1 MSKHKL
7 SLRRLFSNTKFLIAF
22 SIVLAFIFW
31 IVVALEYAPIVENVV
46 ENVPVKIDMENS
58 VPDKLGLQ
66 VFGNNDYTVDITVR
80 GNRYDIGGDLITADD
95 FDVVAQTA
103 YVNSSGN
110 HTLKIKASSKDADAD
125 YEIIGLSSEYIE
137 VYFDKYDEKEIEV
150 TTKIVS
156 DLSELTDE
164 NYMFDENE
172 IIISTQSVLISGA
185 KTEIDKVIGAYAEIN
200 VSEKLSESITVDA
213 PIRLESSSVDELKYI
228 KINGDSTL
236 TVPATLPVYKIQT
249 LPVSVSFKNSPTD
262 YISNPLSYT
271 CTPSTVRVAVMQNG
285 SRDDETLEIGV
296 IDFNEISS
304 AKTTFD
310 FKASELVDIK
320 VLDGTT
326 NFRVKINLSD
336 FVTET
341 YVINPQNISVTGVVN
356 GKAVD
361 VSLENT
367 GKISVCGKTSDIAS
381 ITADDIVGT
390 INLTSVDISS
400 KGSKVPLS
408 VNLKLKDNCWVTG
421 TYFAVVRAK

>member
-7 SLRRLFSNTKFLIAF
+7 SLRRLFSNTKFLVAF

-46 ENVPVKIDMENS
+46 EKVPVKIDIENS

-66 VFGNNDYTVDITVR
+66 VFGNNEFTVDITVR

-110 HTLKIKASSKDADAD
+110 HTLKNKASSKDADAD

-137 VYFDKYDEKEIEV
+137 VYFDKYDEKEVEV

-164 NYMFDENE
+164 NYMFDEKE
-172 IIISTQSVLISGA
+172 IIFSTQSVLVSGA
-185 KTEIDKVIGAYAEIN
+185 KTEVDKVIGAYAEIN

-213 PIRLESSSVDELKYI
+213 PIHLESSTGEELKYI
-228 KINGDSTL
+228 KINGDNSL
-236 TVPATLPVYKIQT
+236 TVPATLPVYKIQM

-262 YISNPLSYT
+262 YLSNPLSYT

-285 SRDDETLEIGV
+285 SRDDESLEVGV

-320 VLDGTT
+320 VLDGTA
-326 NFRVKINLSD
+326 NFKVKINLSGY
-336 FVTET
+336 VTET
-341 YVINPQNISVTGVVN
+341 YVISPENISVTGVVN
-356 GKAVD
+356 DKAVD
-361 VSLENT
+361 VSVENT
-367 GKISVCGKTSDIAS
+367 GKISVCGKTSDIAA
-381 ITADDIVGT
+381 INADDIVGT
-390 INLTSVDISS
+390 INLSSVDLSS
-400 KGSKVPLS
+400 RGNRVPLS
-408 VNLKLKDNCWVTG
+408 VNLKSKDNCWVTG